1 MISLRMINNMGDK
14 CMRRM
19 MVINRKE
26 KDGNEMDNGESGGKY
41 YYSTVGK
48 KRMSRNKMTKDR
60 DSIGRLR

>member
-26 KDGNEMDNGESGGKY
+26 KDGNEMDNVY
-41 YYSTVGK
+41 
-48 KRMSRNKMTKDR
+48 
-60 DSIGRLR
+60 